1 MRRITLALTLPFAL
15 ALACGTGVTQTP
27 AKSDGKA
34 KEEAKSTDDADAKA
48 KARAEAKRPANPH
61 ADMKAPAPAPKEKG
75 PPREITPSG
84 ETRDEKVA
92 ELALKVPKEWETQP
106 VTSQM
111 RLAQFVLPGPGG
123 DAELVVFRFPGGAGG
138 VQANIDRWKGQ
149 FKPPEG
155 KSIDDVT
162 KTTNF
167 EAGKLKITLVDV
179 SGHYAAPERPGSPTM
194 VDEPDYRMLSAI
206 VEGSGDAFFLKALGP
221 SKTLSVWSK
230 AYEEML
236 KAATA
241 G

>member
-1 MRRITLALTLPFAL
+1 MRSPMRRTTLALL
-15 ALACGTGVTQTP
+15 ACTLACGTGVTQTP
-27 AKSDGKA
+27 PKPDTKSDAKA
-34 KEEAKSTDDADAKA
+34 KPDEADAKA
-48 KARAEAKRPANPH
+48 KAPLDAKRPANPH
-61 ADMKAPAPAPKEKG
+61 ADMKAAAPKEKG
-75 PPREITPSG
+75 PPRDVTPSG

-92 ELALKVPKEWETQP
+92 ELALKVPTEWETQP

-111 RLAQFVLPGPGG
+111 RLAQFAWPGPGG

-194 VDEPDYRMLSAI
+194 VDAPDHRMLSAI

-221 SKTLSVWSK
+221 QKTIDVWAK
-230 AYEEML
+230 PFEDML
-236 KAATA
+236 KAATVQ
-241 G
+241 

>member
-1 MRRITLALTLPFAL
+1 MRRITLALSF

-27 AKSDGKA
+27 AKSDAKA
-34 KEEAKSTDDADAKA
+34 KEDTKSTDDDDAKA

-61 ADMKAPAPAPKEKG
+61 ADMKAAAPKPKG

-84 ETRDEKVA
+84 ETRDETVA
-92 ELALKVPKEWETQP
+92 ELALKVPAEWETQP
-106 VTSQM
+106 VSSQM
-111 RLAQFVLPGPGG
+111 RLAQFALPGPGG

-138 VQANIDRWKGQ
+138 VQANVDRWKGQ

-155 KSIDDVT
+155 KTIDDVT

-179 SGHYAAPERPGSPTM
+179 TGHYAAPERPGSPTM
-194 VDEPDYRMLSAI
+194 VDEPEYRMLSAI

-221 SKTLSVWSK
+221 RKTLELWAK
-230 AYEEML
+230 PYQAML
-236 KAATA
+236 EAATA

>member
-1 MRRITLALTLPFAL
+1 MRRITLALSCTLAV

-27 AKSDGKA
+27 AKSDGTA
-34 KEEAKSTDDADAKA
+34 KDETKSKDDAEAKAKA
-48 KARAEAKRPANPH
+48 KARAEAKTPANPH
-61 ADMKAPAPAPKEKG
+61 ADMKAPAPKEKG

-84 ETRDEKVA
+84 ETREEKVA
-92 ELALKVPKEWETQP
+92 ELALAVPKEWETQP

-155 KSIDDVT
+155 KTIDDVT

-167 EAGKLKITLVDV
+167 DAGKLKVTLVDV
-179 SGHYAAPERPGSPTM
+179 TGHYAAPERPGSPTM

-221 SKTLSVWSK
+221 SKTLDVWAK

-236 KAATA
+236 KAAKA
-241 G
+241 S

>member
-1 MRRITLALTLPFAL
+1 MRRTLLVLSAL
-15 ALACGTGVTQTP
+15 APFACGTGVTQTP
-27 AKSDGKA
+27 AKDGGKA
-34 KEEAKSTDDADAKA
+34 ESKEKAPDADAKA
-48 KARAEAKRPANPH
+48 KAKPEAKRPANPH
-61 ADMKAPAPAPKEKG
+61 ADVKAAAPKPKG
-75 PPREITPSG
+75 PPRVITPSG

-149 FKPPEG
+149 FKAPEG

-162 KTTNF
+162 KTNTF
-167 EAGKLKITLVDV
+167 DAGKLKITLVDV

-221 SKTLSVWSK
+221 QKTIDLWVK
-230 AYEEML
+230 PYEEML

-241 G
+241 Q

>member
-1 MRRITLALTLPFAL
+1 MRRITLALSF

-34 KEEAKSTDDADAKA
+34 KDDAKA
-48 KARAEAKRPANPH
+48 KVDDDAKAKRAEAKRPANPH
-61 ADMKAPAPAPKEKG
+61 ADMKAPAAPPKEKG

-92 ELALKVPKEWETQP
+92 ELALKVPKEWETQQ

-111 RLAQFVLPGPGG
+111 RLAQFALPGPGG

-155 KSIDDVT
+155 KTIDDVT

-167 EAGKLKITLVDV
+167 DAGKLKVTLVDV
-179 SGHYAAPERPGSPTM
+179 TGHYAAPERPGSTTM
-194 VDEPDYRMLSAI
+194 VDEPDSRMLSAI

-221 SKTLSVWSK
+221 RKTLDIWAK
-230 AYEEML
+230 AYEDML

>member
-1 MRRITLALTLPFAL
+1 MRRTTLALLAC

-27 AKSDGKA
+27 PKPDGKSDAKA
-34 KEEAKSTDDADAKA
+34 KEEPEPVAKA
-48 KARAEAKRPANPH
+48 PDAKRPANPH
-61 ADMKAPAPAPKEKG
+61 ADMKAAPPKEKG
-75 PPREITPSG
+75 PPRDVTPTG
-84 ETRDEKVA
+84 ETREEKVA
-92 ELALKVPKEWETQP
+92 ELALKVPAEWETQQ

-111 RLAQFVLPGPGG
+111 RLAQFAWPGPGG

-167 EAGKLKITLVDV
+167 DVGKLKITLVDV
-179 SGHYAAPERPGSPTM
+179 TGHYAAPERPGSPTM
-194 VDEPDYRMLSAI
+194 VDAPDHRMLSAI

-221 SKTLSVWSK
+221 EKTIAVWAK
-230 AYEEML
+230 PFEDML
-236 KAATA
+236 KAAA
-241 G
+241 VP